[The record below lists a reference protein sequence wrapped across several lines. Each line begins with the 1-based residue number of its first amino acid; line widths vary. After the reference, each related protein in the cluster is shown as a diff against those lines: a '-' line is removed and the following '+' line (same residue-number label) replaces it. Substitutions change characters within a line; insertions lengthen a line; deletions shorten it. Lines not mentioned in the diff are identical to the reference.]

1 MYIDFILPLSIT
13 FSMLAWTLVFRWYI
27 HPASKKYSVEQVVKP
42 FLLLHSFRYIGL
54 MFLVPGVTSE
64 VLDTR
69 FAHPAAYGD
78 LAAAMLAFI
87 AIWAL
92 RTRLKSALAFVWVF
106 NILGLVDLINAV
118 GRGIMYVPDGHFGA
132 AYWIPATIVPLLL
145 VSHIYLFMLLLKQ
158 INKRAFTSSY
168 EALKERA
175 QGSDNVA

>member
-1 MYIDFILPLSIT
+1 
-13 FSMLAWTLVFRWYI
+13 
-27 HPASKKYSVEQVVKP
+27 
-42 FLLLHSFRYIGL
+42 

-69 FAHPAAYGD
+69 FAHPAVYGD
-78 LAAAMLAFI
+78 LAAAMFAFV

-106 NILGLVDLINAV
+106 NIWGLVDLINAV

-145 VSHIYLFMLLLKQ
+145 VSHIYLFILLLKR
-158 INKRAFTSSY
+158 IKKRAITIR
-168 EALKERA
+168 L
-175 QGSDNVA
+175 